1 MHVYIWKNTHLTCH
15 IRNICITPYKI
26 CSFLDDPR
34 SQCDDLRN
42 IIHYHEL
49 ISELHTTLD
58 LSSYLK
64 SKTQILVV
72 MTLLSGLRE
81 RQIGNLYHSPIRLSL
96 SHASSI
102 ISSSLS
108 GFPWLP
114 VTAWRCRRSE
124 HWQFASPRFG
134 TMKHYSQI
142 HLLCSTLGP
151 RAALSAPSRKPRV
164 KPCYVEQLY
173 VQCLF

>member
-1 MHVYIWKNTHLTCH
+1 MYN
-15 IRNICITPYKI
+15 YKI
-26 CSFLDDPR
+26 CNFS
-34 SQCDDLRN
+34 LRN
-42 IIHYHEL
+42 IIHYHEF
-49 ISELHTTLD
+49 ISKRHTTLD

-108 GFPWLP
+108 PFPWLA
-114 VTAWRCRRSE
+114 VTA
-124 HWQFASPRFG
+124 
-134 TMKHYSQI
+134 
-142 HLLCSTLGP
+142 
-151 RAALSAPSRKPRV
+151 
-164 KPCYVEQLY
+164 
-173 VQCLF
+173 